1 MIESPPYEVTEM
13 GWGEFEITITVHFH
27 ADANEKPLVRG
38 ADASGATGASRLTQG
53 GGMHFRR
60 ASVPL
65 RSANPK
71 C

>member
-1 MIESPPYEVTEM
+1 M

-53 GGMHFRR
+53 GGGAIPPCER
-60 ASVPL
+60 AVAQCQP
-65 RSANPK
+65 
-71 C
+71 